1 MINPSILCVSFVG
14 VYYTLPFIALW
25 LLAIVSG
32 LYYRRW
38 WIKYK
43 VFLLK
48 LAIVGYDEI
57 QDPRKHLDF
66 EFDLNIIFSDG
77 DKEWA
82 SKHFRQHIKE
92 EILHFDRIAFGD
104 DDLPLG
110 MYFLDAVLYVIEHSF
125 KTVLLLSRA
134 ATQDHEFMM
143 KLRTA
148 LNHVTNTRTQCTL
161 LIFLED
167 IPNAELPHL
176 VKLYLSEERP
186 YIILDGGREGPK
198 VLLEEGDENI

>member
-1 MINPSILCVSFVG
+1 M
-14 VYYTLPFIALW
+14 
-25 LLAIVSG
+25 
-32 LYYRRW
+32 
-38 WIKYK
+38 
-43 VFLLK
+43 FLLK

-66 EFDLNIIFSDG
+66 EFDLNIIFSDD
-77 DKEWA
+77 DKDWA
-82 SKHFRQHIKE
+82 TKRFRQHIKE
-92 EILHFDRIAFGD
+92 EISHFDRIAFGD

-186 YIILDGGREGPK
+186 YIYWTEDEKGQKYFWKK
-198 VLLEEGDENI
+198 VMKYLTVLNRRFNDMIPPE